1 MVVAQSMQP
10 STTAAPP
17 LVVDCSP
24 DHAGMVLRVAGM
36 SVLERILREA
46 ARRDVTKAV
55 LVGNAADLPALPK
68 LALDVEVIAPA
79 DATALP
85 DAATRVEG
93 DVLLDTKVTK
103 ANRRTVEWQMLQT
116 CRRPYDGPTDKYIL
130 RSISLR
136 ITRVLTLFP
145 ISPNMV
151 TFCAMLMGAAAV
163 VLLAMGTVTG
173 VAIAGGLMFTNVIF
187 DSIDGELS
195 RVRHM
200 GSKLGMWLD
209 GLSDDIIDN
218 ALVAGMGI
226 GIGGIWMYIGIAA
239 ALGRAFSAFV
249 TQMGAAAAGYP
260 GDPMAFRWWFE
271 TEGASAEEAYDD
283 KLTLLGALRSLGR
296 RDTYM
301 FIFAVACVATFP
313 QVAFGLGVMNCTV
326 YFALA
331 CVHLIARRG
340 RW

>member
-1 MVVAQSMQP
+1 MVVAVAMQP
-10 STTAAPP
+10 TTQAGST
-17 LVVDCSP
+17 LIVDTSP
-24 DHAGMVLRVAGM
+24 EHAGMALRVAGM
-36 SVLERILREA
+36 TVLERILRDA
-46 ARRDVTKAV
+46 ARRGVTKAL
-55 LVGNAADLPALPK
+55 LVGNRSDLPPLPV
-68 LALDVEVIAPA
+68 LDLEVDVVAP
-79 DATALP
+79 DAPLP
-85 DAATRVEG
+85 DDAARVAG

-103 ANRRTVEWQMLQT
+103 TNRRGVEWQMLQT

-145 ISPNMV
+145 ISPNLV
-151 TFCAMLMGAAAV
+151 TLVAMILGATAV
-163 VLLAMGTVTG
+163 GLLAMGTMQS
-173 VAIAGGLMFTNVIF
+173 VAIAGGLMFANVIL
-187 DSIDGELS
+187 DSVDGELS

-226 GIGGIWMYIGIAA
+226 GIGGVWMYVGIAV

-249 TQMGAAAAGYP
+249 TQMGAAAAGHP

-271 TEGASAEEAYDD
+271 TEGASAEEAYND

-313 QVAFGLGVMNCTV
+313 EVAFGLGALNCTI
-326 YFALA
+326 YFVLA
-331 CVHLIARRG
+331 CIHLIARRG